1 MTDAGASR
9 VAASHPRLRALID
22 QARASAGDAPETLGV
37 VQPCDPV
44 ALQAAACI
52 LGEGVARPV
61 LVGNPNLIAR
71 AADAAGVDEHD
82 FEIIPTEPQPAA
94 AARTAT
100 MLARDGELRALMK
113 GSLHTDEL
121 MAAVVDKA
129 NGLRGDGRIS
139 HVFLFDLPRYHK
151 LLGLSD
157 CVVNISPSLEVKRD
171 ILSNAVA
178 LLQRLEMDH
187 PKVAI
192 IAAVETLNP
201 AIPATVDAQELVRLG
216 QAGCWPGAIVEGP
229 LGFDNAFS
237 LEAARAKRIDSHCA
251 GDFDLMLVPDLNAG
265 NLLYKSFIYVGGGE
279 CAGLVVGARAPVVLT
294 SRADSLT
301 SRLASVALA
310 VVASGM

>member
-1 MTDAGASR
+1 MDARPSR
-9 VAASHPRLRALID
+9 VAASHPRLRVLID
-22 QARASAGDAPETLGV
+22 QARARAGNGPETLGV
-37 VQPCDPV
+37 VQPCDPP

-52 LGEGVARPV
+52 LDEGVARPV
-61 LVGNPNLIAR
+61 LVGNPDLIAR

-94 AARTAT
+94 AARAAT
-100 MLARDGELRALMK
+100 MLAHGGELRALMK

-157 CVVNISPSLEVKRD
+157 CVVNISPSLEVKHD
-171 ILSNAVA
+171 ILSNAIA
-178 LLQRLEMDH
+178 LLRRLELDN

-216 QAGCWPGAIVEGP
+216 RAGCWPGATVEGS

-237 LEAARAKRIDSHCA
+237 AEAARAKRIESRCA

-279 CAGLVVGARAPVVLT
+279 CAGLVVGARVPVVLT

-310 VVASGM
+310 VVASRM